1 MPLALAGHLVTFRA
15 LGADALPDESTFLF
29 WLPLATAVGLAPW
42 LTLSFRSATAGMA
55 FSLAMPGFMFCGALV
70 AWVATRGFTPVPQSF
85 VFRVGGVGTLLVSS
99 AGVFLGWRA
108 FQRLEAIDGGSE
120 LGWWRWR
127 RADTADAPAART
139 HGDFTRSG
147 CWCVK
152 SSSCSE

>member
-1 MPLALAGHLVTFRA
+1 MLLVFLLLLALAGHLVTFRA
-15 LGADALPDESTFLF
+15 LGAEPADESTFLF

-55 FSLAMPGFMFCGALV
+55 FSLAMPGFMFCGALF

-85 VFRVGGVGTLLVSS
+85 VFRVGWVGTLLVSS

-127 RADTADAPAART
+127 RADTATRLPLRRAAISPALAA
-139 HGDFTRSG
+139 GA
-147 CWCVK
+147 
-152 SSSCSE
+152 